1 MERLKHERDE
11 VTCCVLSVR
20 KVKTMK
26 VGAQLNP
33 GKVLALKAPSAL
45 MAVWVCIGKI
55 GDSRT
60 GKIVM

>member
-11 VTCCVLSVR
+11 VTCCVLSVW
-20 KVKTMK
+20 KVKTTK

-33 GKVLALKAPSAL
+33 ARALALKAPSVS

-55 GDSRT
+55 EDSRIE
-60 GKIVM
+60 KIVM